1 MNWGDAAVAASDA
14 AEQGGQ
20 LSPYVFGLVTFG
32 ILGLLLIITMMIKV
46 DR

>member
-1 MNWGDAAVAASDA
+1 MNWVDAAVAASEA
-14 AEQGGQ
+14 GEQGGQ
-20 LSPYVFGLVTFG
+20 VSAYVFGLVTFG